1 MAGQS
6 ATSPS
11 APCKLPL
18 ILLLL
23 LSVLP
28 LMQCRPLPSK
38 ISIPAQ
44 EPVLGLRL
52 DLVHRDSSLS
62 PLFPGNITSTERLKQ
77 AVQRSQER
85 LETLKMSVVQ
95 FGDKTKQIQSPVSV
109 GIPGSGEFMMTMAIG
124 TPSVSYTGILD
135 TGSDLI
141 WAQCRPCDYCY
152 DQSAP
157 FYYPYASS
165 SYRTILCPSSQ
176 CQAIDPLIAICAH
189 TLCNYYYL
197 YGDYSS
203 TSGVFSYE
211 TFTISSQS
219 FRDIVFGC
227 GQDNGGNFGQG
238 GGIIGFGRGSI
249 SLISQLGSSG
259 GNKFSYCL
267 MSVTDS
273 PSKISPL
280 FIGETATLNATT
292 VSSTPLIQSSSR
304 SSLYYL
310 SLEGISLGGQLLNIR
325 AGAFDIQDDGSGG
338 LVIDSGTTF
347 TLLDEFGY
355 NVLKEALISSINLPQ
370 ADGSGIGL
378 DLCYS
383 QQSVSSATNFPT
395 ITFHFKGA
403 DYVLPK
409 ENYMYVDSS
418 GIICLAMIPSEGMSI
433 FGNFQQQNYQ
443 ILYDNGKNMLSFAP
457 TVCDAL

>member
-1 MAGQS
+1 VTWYGHSAG
-6 ATSPS
+6 
-11 APCKLPL
+11 
-18 ILLLL
+18 
-23 LSVLP
+23 
-28 LMQCRPLPSK
+28 
-38 ISIPAQ
+38 PA
-44 EPVLGLRL
+44 
-52 DLVHRDSSLS
+52 
-62 PLFPGNITSTERLKQ
+62 
-77 AVQRSQER
+77 
-85 LETLKMSVVQ
+85 
-95 FGDKTKQIQSPVSV
+95 
-109 GIPGSGEFMMTMAIG
+109 
-124 TPSVSYTGILD
+124 
-135 TGSDLI
+135 
-141 WAQCRPCDYCY
+141 CDYCY

-157 FYYPYASS
+157 FYYPYVSS
-165 SYRTILCPSSQ
+165 SYRTIACPSSQ

-325 AGAFDIQDDGSGG
+325 AGAFDSRLG
-338 LVIDSGTTF
+338 DSQRLF
-347 TLLDEFGY
+347 
-355 NVLKEALISSINLPQ
+355 SSMSDTIVY
-370 ADGSGIGL
+370 ADSHP
-378 DLCYS
+378 C
-383 QQSVSSATNFPT
+383 PT
-395 ITFHFKGA
+395 
-403 DYVLPK
+403 P
-409 ENYMYVDSS
+409 
-418 GIICLAMIPSEGMSI
+418 
-433 FGNFQQQNYQ
+433 
-443 ILYDNGKNMLSFAP
+443 
-457 TVCDAL
+457 